1 MQLLREGIGTVG
13 DLNATTARRDWDS
26 GRFKFNYCEKGLG
39 QWEI

>member
-26 GRFKFNYCEKGLG
+26 GRFKCNYCEKGLG